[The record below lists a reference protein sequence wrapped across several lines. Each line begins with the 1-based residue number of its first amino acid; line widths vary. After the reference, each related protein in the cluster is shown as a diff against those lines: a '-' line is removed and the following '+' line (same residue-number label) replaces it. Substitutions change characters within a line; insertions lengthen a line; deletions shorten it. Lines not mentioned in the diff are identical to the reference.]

1 MKINSVNEYIQKREI
16 LDNLKEYLDG
26 YVRPVLLVDKFIYEK
41 YKNKF
46 DEFDYPILFE
56 NIAYESDVV
65 IGIGGGGTMDQAKKL
80 TLNHLIL
87 LKAILQELK
96 CFHLQLLYPTPLEQN

>member
-41 YKNKF
+41 YKNK
-46 DEFDYPILFE
+46 
-56 NIAYESDVV
+56 N
-65 IGIGGGGTMDQAKKL
+65 
-80 TLNHLIL
+80 
-87 LKAILQELK
+87 
-96 CFHLQLLYPTPLEQN
+96 LLYSYIYCITNYLNFTYY